1 MFLSLLD
8 DTSLFTYF
16 YRDLKTLVSDA
27 EDRLEAEKIFVLY
40 TFIEPQKSLFVVLN
54 TCTLITSS
62 LNTLC
67 NNCLVCFNQVEEIDQ
82 FEGKP

>member
-16 YRDLKTLVSDA
+16 YRDMKTLVSDA
-27 EDRLEAEKIFVLY
+27 EDRLEAEKIFVFY

-54 TCTLITSS
+54 TCTLINQASS
-62 LNTLC
+62 PSVITVLC
-67 NNCLVCFNQVEEIDQ
+67 AST
-82 FEGKP
+82 K